1 MDFKLVRATE
11 DNLPFIMATERL
23 EGYDTFVGRWDEARH
38 RAAFH
43 DGSHAYFLGLDGALP
58 VGFVMLRF
66 WASPERVTL
75 VRRIA
80 VTRPGQGHGRRLL
93 TSTVGKVFDETDAY
107 RVWIGHFPE
116 NLRAHRVYEAVG
128 FMQEGIARG
137 SAYFGGAYRDE
148 VMMSLLRPEWEAL
161 SRTQQH
167 G

>member
-1 MDFKLVRATE
+1 MDLKLVRATE
-11 DNLPFIMATERL
+11 DDLPFIMATERL
-23 EGYDTFVGRWDEARH
+23 EGYEALVGRWDEARH
-38 RAAFH
+38 RAALH
-43 DGSHAYFLGLDGALP
+43 DGSHACFLGLDGLTP

-80 VTRPGQGHGRRLL
+80 VTQPGQGHGRRLL
-93 TSTVGKVFDETDAY
+93 MSALAKVFDETDAY

-116 NLRAHRVYEAVG
+116 NRRAHRAYEAVG
-128 FMQEGIARG
+128 FAQEGIARG

-148 VMMSLLRPEWEAL
+148 VIMSMLRPEWEAL
-161 SRTQQH
+161 AGT